1 MIRPYYAGAARGR
14 FVPNR
19 PLRLGTRMTSEADSM
34 PRRRPPTI
42 DLTATEVEA
51 GNANHAGAS
60 EAAGTRFAHRLGR
73 LRPRAAHLVGAVAG
87 AIAMLIIFF
96 GLWIGGLLPLNDG
109 RPAPAP
115 SPAAA
120 ISKEVSARLDK
131 IEAALAAAE
140 AETKS
145 LDNSLAAINRR
156 LDDVAVTARSA
167 AAEADTAKS
176 AAQNG
181 AERANV
187 DALASRV
194 AALES
199 SVKTVSSDLARR
211 PQSADDRAAR
221 LTVAAEALRATVERG
236 APYAAELDAVKS
248 LGVENTALAPL
259 EPFAADGL
267 PSATALARELAT
279 LTPALL
285 RAAGKPPGE
294 NSFLGRLEANAQK
307 LVRITPVNAP
317 PGDDPSAVIARL
329 DGDAAR
335 ADIAGAIGEIAKLP
349 DAYRSLAEPWVAKA
363 QAREAAIA
371 ASRRIAAGALAALSK
386 PASQ

>member
-1 MIRPYYAGAARGR
+1 MIRPYYAGAARGP

-19 PLRLGTRMTSEADSM
+19 PLRLGTRMTSEADST

-42 DLTATEVEA
+42 DLTATELET
-51 GNANHAGAS
+51 GNANQAGAS
-60 EAAGTRFAHRLGR
+60 EAAGTRFAHRLR
-73 LRPRAAHLVGAVAG
+73 RVRPRAAHVIGAVAG
-87 AIAMLIIFF
+87 VIAMLAVFF
-96 GLWIGGLLPLNDG
+96 GLWIGGLLPSNDG

-115 SPAAA
+115 LPAA

-176 AAQNG
+176 AAQGG

-329 DGDAAR
+329 DVDAAR

-349 DAYRSLAEPWVAKA
+349 DASRSLAEFWVAKA
-363 QAREAAIA
+363 RAREAAIA
-371 ASRRIAAGALAALSK
+371 ASRRIAADALAALSK